1 MKGKA
6 GRGETVQL
14 KKEWSQGEFYQC
26 VLFIEVRD
34 FSLQQQANLTIV
46 LCKRRNKPKH
56 FHYLPQ

>member
-34 FSLQQQANLTIV
+34 FSLQQ
-46 LCKRRNKPKH
+46 
-56 FHYLPQ
+56 